1 MIVTEI
7 LRSKRFSFKSL
18 GLMLLISAFTFSAGS
33 IYSQN
38 DDSPRKERKKRTP
51 EEVAEKRS
59 NKLKDVLSLTND
71 QHKQIYNIILSQATE
86 MKSVWE
92 SSKDDP
98 DKTARREKMKSI
110 RDNYRSQISAVLT
123 SEQQQLWETHKK
135 EMKEKHKGKKHKK
148 GNKNKEL
155 K

>member
-7 LRSKRFSFKSL
+7 LRSKRFSFKSF
-18 GLMLLISAFTFSAGS
+18 GLMLLISAFMLSAGS
-33 IYSQN
+33 VFSQ
-38 DDSPRKERKKRTP
+38 DGSPRKERQKKTP

-59 NKLKDVLSLTND
+59 DRLKDKLSLTND
-71 QHKQIYNIILSQATE
+71 QHKQVYNIILSQATE

-92 SSKDDP
+92 STKSEQ

-110 RDNYRSQISAVLT
+110 RDTYHSQISAVLT

-135 EMKEKHKGKKHKK
+135 EMKEKYKGKKHKK

>member
-7 LRSKRFSFKSL
+7 LRSKRSSIKSL
-18 GLMLLISAFTFSAGS
+18 GLMLLISAFMLSAGS
-33 IYSQN
+33 IYSQ
-38 DDSPRKERKKRTP
+38 DDSPRKERQKKTP
-51 EEVAEKRS
+51 EERAEKRS

-71 QHKQIYNIILSQATE
+71 QHKQVYNIILSQAAE

-92 SSKDDP
+92 STKNDP

-110 RDNYRSQISAVLT
+110 RDSYRSQISAVLT

-135 EMKEKHKGKKHKK
+135 EMKEKYKGKKHKK